1 VSNELRAIDIRQL
14 TAAEFARMSTSSQ
27 LSLLVIWRAQ
37 LASRQAIAEA
47 SRWDGSRGGARQRPK
62 DSLDVPSGQ

>member
-1 VSNELRAIDIRQL
+1 MINEPKAIDIREL

-37 LASRQAIAEA
+37 LASRQAIAVA
-47 SRWDGSRGGARQRPK
+47 SRWNADGSRTRQRPK
-62 DSLDVPSGQ
+62 DSLDIPSRQ

>member
-1 VSNELRAIDIRQL
+1 MINEPRAIDIRQL

-47 SRWDGSRGGARQRPK
+47 SRWSGKRARALRRPK
-62 DSLDVPSGQ
+62 HSLDIPSGP